1 MKKTILSGIS
11 ALMLFASAGCSDT
24 WNVYNE
30 ATGRISPAVGLDGKT
45 VTSRK
50 AAPTSRAEADPN
62 GVTDDLLSLRLS
74 KTDGTSTEEFPS
86 VADFPLENEFPVGE
100 YILEA
105 YYGDVNIQGF
115 AKPAYYGSHKFV
127 VADKMTT
134 SVGLT
139 ATLANSM
146 VTLSYT
152 DAFKGYMSDW
162 TATVNDIEYAKDE
175 TRPVYV
181 KPGDVGITVS
191 VKKPN
196 GIEATFQLK
205 KVTAKPRYRYNVT
218 VDVNEGNVGDATLV
232 ITFDESFDNTKTIEI
247 DLSDKALG
255 SPLPEMH
262 PDGFD
267 PAAPVSVLS
276 GIAYSTPLS
285 MNIVAQA
292 GIGSATLKTESA
304 SLLAQGWP
312 AEIDLVEADAAT
324 QARLTALGLETIG
337 LWPEAGKMAVI
348 DFAGV
353 ARSLTTIAGDTNEAS
368 FTITATDA
376 QMRPCEPVTLRM
388 AVEDVTLELNDNG
401 DTFEPGTPLSVKLS
415 FNGPD
420 VAHNVSF
427 EYFENSSWKPATVL
441 SVNESTSRAA
451 ASYIVTIDTPADF
464 DDDLR
469 VRAKCGTVVSSEYV
483 ARQAPVDFNVTV
495 NENDVFARY
504 AYVSIESVEG
514 VKAPANDKLVFTLNS
529 AAVTPEWDGNSALI
543 KGLNP
548 GAANELKV
556 EYRKVS
562 KTVTINAEAATQLAN
577 SGMEEWTFEKP
588 KSNCVHWYVGGN
600 IWATMNPVSMSQV
613 SSGGNFSYVS
623 TSGTKETTDTR
634 SGSGKAALIRSVGWG
649 SGNTA
654 SGNSEGIFGSK
665 VKYVTRG
672 ELALGNWDG
681 VNPVYE
687 ATPNYGIDFASRPS
701 ALSFW
706 YKFNEVKGHKGTAEV
721 SVLDAAGNVLS
732 SASFEIASQGSYVQ
746 KQLPLTYTRGAAKA
760 KTLKV
765 IFRSTAAD
773 VTLVKKDINCGS
785 VSSSA
790 EHVGSQLYIDD
801 IELIY

>member
-134 SVGLT
+134 AVGLT

-420 VAHNVSF
+420 VARNVSF
-427 EYFENSSWKPATVL
+427 EYFDNSTWKPATVL
-441 SVNESTSRAA
+441 SVNESTGRAA

-469 VRAKCGTVVSSEYV
+469 VRARCGTVVSSEYV
-483 ARQAPVDFNVTV
+483 ARQTPVDFNVTV

-514 VKAPANDKLVFTLNS
+514 VMAPANDKLVFTLNS

-548 GAANELKV
+548 GTDNELKV
-556 EYRKVS
+556 AYRKVS
-562 KTVTINAEAATQLAN
+562 KAVTINAEAATQLAN
-577 SGMEEWTFEKP
+577 SGMEEWTSHAH
-588 KSNCVHWYVGGN
+588 KSNCVEWFVGGD
-600 IWATMNPVSMSQV
+600 IWTTMNPVTISQY
-613 SSGGNFSYVS
+613 SGGNYSYKA
-623 TSGTKETTDTR
+623 TSGTKETSDAHA
-634 SGSGKAALIRSVGWG
+634 GKAAVIRTVGWG
-649 SGNTA
+649 SSN
-654 SGNSEGIFGSK
+654 NNFGALSK

-672 ELALGNWDG
+672 ELALGNWNG
-681 VNPVYE
+681 VDPIYE
-687 ATPNYGIDFASRPS
+687 ATPNYGIDFVSRPS

-706 YKFNEVKGHKGTAEV
+706 YKFNEVKGFKGNAEV

-732 SASFEIASQGSYVQ
+732 SASFEIAAQDSYVQ

-773 VTLVKKDINCGS
+773 VPLSKDNINLNTGVNPEFLGS
-785 VSSSA
+785 
-790 EHVGSQLYIDD
+790 ELYIDD